1 MEDAIISGK
10 QARGPRNAAW
20 VRPGED
26 KPVDEDKLAV
36 PESEIQIK
44 ETALPGT
51 PVHTIIVP
59 PKGWAP
65 LQLGELWKFREL
77 LFFLTWRDIKVRYK
91 QTALGA
97 AWAVLQP
104 VLTMI
109 LFSVIFGG
117 LAKLPSEGIPYPIF
131 TFTALLPWQLFAFAL
146 TQSSNS
152 LIGDQKLIS
161 KVYFPRLV
169 VPLSSVMAGVV
180 DFAIAFVVLVGM
192 MAFYGIKLTPAALL
206 LPVFL
211 ALAVA
216 SALAIGLWLSALN
229 VKYRDIR
236 YVVPFLTQ
244 FWMYATPIAYS
255 SSLIP
260 EKWRWLYS
268 LNPMTGVVEGFRWA
282 ILGKSSLDLVSLG
295 ISALAVVGT
304 ADRADCIISSGWK
317 PVSRTSYK

>member
-1 MEDAIISGK
+1 VVQDPEIKSTETILSG
-10 QARGPRNAAW
+10 NLIHN
-20 VRPGED
+20 V
-26 KPVDEDKLAV
+26 
-36 PESEIQIK
+36 
-44 ETALPGT
+44 
-51 PVHTIIVP
+51 IVP

-65 LQLGELWKFREL
+65 LELNELWKFREL

-97 AWAVLQP
+97 SWAILQP

-109 LFSVIFGG
+109 IFSIIFGG
-117 LAKLPSEGIPYPIF
+117 LAKLPTDGIPYPIF

-152 LIGDQKLIS
+152 LVGNQNLIS

-169 VPLSSVMAGVV
+169 VPLSSVLAGVV
-180 DFAIAFVVLVGM
+180 DFLIAFIVLVGLLI
-192 MAFYGIKLTPAALL
+192 YYQIKLTSTILL
-206 LPVFL
+206 LPLFL
-211 ALAVA
+211 LLAVTSALAV
-216 SALAIGLWLSALN
+216 GLWLSALN

-282 ILGKSSLDLVSLG
+282 ILGKSSLDVVSLS
-295 ISALAVVGT
+295 ISALMVVVLLIGGLYYFKRMEASF
-304 ADRADCIISSGWK
+304 ADII
-317 PVSRTSYK
+317 

>member
-1 MEDAIISGK
+1 VQIINNQFFHEAQLGFPEPGIKKTEAI
-10 QARGPRNAAW
+10 
-20 VRPGED
+20 
-26 KPVDEDKLAV
+26 
-36 PESEIQIK
+36 
-44 ETALPGT
+44 LPGSYI
-51 PVHTIIVP
+51 HTVIEP

-97 AWAVLQP
+97 AWAILQP
-104 VLTMI
+104 VLTMVI
-109 LFSVIFGG
+109 FSIVFGG

-146 TQSSNS
+146 AESSNS
-152 LIGDQKLIS
+152 LVGSQNLVS

-169 VPLSSVMAGVV
+169 VPFSSVLAGVL
-180 DFAIAFVVLVGM
+180 DFAIAFVVLMGM
-192 MAFYGIKLTPAALL
+192 MVFYHIRLTSLALL
-206 LPVFL
+206 LPLFL
-211 ALAVA
+211 LLTLA
-216 SALAIGLWLSALN
+216 SALAVGLWLSALN

-268 LNPMTGVVEGFRWA
+268 LNPMTGVVEGFRLA
-282 ILGKSSLDLVSLG
+282 ILGKSSLDLFSLG
-295 ISALAVVGT
+295 ISASVVVLLLIGGLYYFKRMESSF
-304 ADRADCIISSGWK
+304 ADII
-317 PVSRTSYK
+317 

>member
-1 MEDAIISGK
+1 MDFPEPAIKKTEGIF
-10 QARGPRNAAW
+10 
-20 VRPGED
+20 PGNY
-26 KPVDEDKLAV
+26 
-36 PESEIQIK
+36 I
-44 ETALPGT
+44 
-51 PVHTIIVP
+51 HTVIEP

-65 LQLGELWKFREL
+65 LALGELWKFREL

-97 AWAVLQP
+97 AWAILQP
-104 VLTMI
+104 ILTMI
-109 LFSVIFGG
+109 VFSVIFGG

-146 TQSSNS
+146 TESSNS
-152 LIGDQKLIS
+152 LVGSQNLVS

-169 VPLSSVMAGVV
+169 VPFSSVLAGVL
-180 DFAIAFVVLVGM
+180 DFAIAFVVLMGM
-192 MAFYGIKLTPAALL
+192 MAFFHIRLTPLALL
-206 LPVFL
+206 LPLFLML
-211 ALAVA
+211 ALA
-216 SALAIGLWLSALN
+216 SALAVGLWLSALN

-268 LNPMTGVVEGFRWA
+268 LNPMTGVVEGFRLA
-282 ILGKSSLDLVSLG
+282 ILGKSSLDLFSLG
-295 ISALAVVGT
+295 ISAGMVVVLLIGGLYYFKRMESSF
-304 ADRADCIISSGWK
+304 ADII
-317 PVSRTSYK
+317 